1 MPKAIMNCACFHN
14 KLVERRVW
22 FSEDNDSKEKNL
34 AGSDLHRIGTV
45 LPAIA
50 H

>member
-1 MPKAIMNCACFHN
+1 MPKAIMNYVCFHN
-14 KLVERRVW
+14 KLVEQRVRS
-22 FSEDNDSKEKNL
+22 SEDNDSKEKNL
-34 AGSDLHRIGTV
+34 AGTDLRRIGTV